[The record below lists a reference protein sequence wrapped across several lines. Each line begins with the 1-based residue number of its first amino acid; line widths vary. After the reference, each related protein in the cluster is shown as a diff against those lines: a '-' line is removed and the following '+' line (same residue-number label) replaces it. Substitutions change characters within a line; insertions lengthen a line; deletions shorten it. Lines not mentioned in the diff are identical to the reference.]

1 MKVKKDTGV
10 LLIYDNSRFEWILS
24 GHVAKYGI
32 NIMQFEVYV
41 FSNDIV
47 GIDSFEH
54 LCIRFLESR
63 NERYKEKI
71 KRSRE
76 NIKEDTKD
84 IKTNKE
90 IIKKI
95 KKEMKK

>member
-1 MKVKKDTGV
+1 MKVKKNKGE
-10 LLIYDNSRFEWILS
+10 LLYYDNSRFEWMSI

-32 NIMQFEVYV
+32 NIMQFEAYV
-41 FSNDIV
+41 FSNDIA
-47 GIDSFEH
+47 GIDSIEH

-63 NERYKEKI
+63 NERYREEI

-76 NIKEDTKD
+76 NIKEDIKD
-84 IKTNKE
+84 IKANKE

-95 KKEMKK
+95 KKEMK